1 MPLTGIANENEFYSA
16 HYLDAILKEDLKGV
30 VQQWKEK
37 ATEDE
42 KTPDRLLGGLR
53 QDYFRLREYR
63 LERTRD
69 AEEQLTLQR
78 EFFRQVL
85 AILGYDWQP
94 QIKVLDDDSLLP
106 VVAEVTRSSGMPQL
120 WAIEGF
126 NPISEPTDVLS
137 LTLDAQQYE
146 GLPAIEGER
155 LEGMNLEDLLTEQV
169 FAQDNPPRW
178 VILLSIDQMVLVD
191 RHKWNASRL
200 LRFDLQ
206 ELLNE
211 RDPDSLLAVATLLH
225 REHTCPTEGSAL
237 LDELDEN
244 SHRHAYSVSEDLKFA
259 LREAIELLGNEALY
273 YRREVSKRRVFS
285 SEAQRERGEREIDP
299 DRLKQEC
306 LRWVYRLL
314 FVFYIE
320 ARPELGYV
328 PMGSEV
334 YREGYSLETLR
345 DLEQAELLTS
355 EDENGYFIDTS
366 IRRLFKL
373 LWKGYPTQDSIQLDL
388 QSIQE
393 EVVHNTFRLPALKSH
408 LFDPDRT
415 QMLNGVKFRNGVM
428 RQVLEL
434 MSLSR
439 SALGSSAS
447 LFVGQAAAGAH

>member
-1 MPLTGIANENEFYSA
+1 MPLAGIANENEFYSA

-85 AILGYDWQP
+85 VILGYDWQP
-94 QIKVLDDDSLLP
+94 QLKVLDDDSLLP

-120 WAIEGF
+120 WVIEGF
-126 NPISEPTDVLS
+126 NPTSEPTDVLS

-146 GLPAIEGER
+146 GLPTIEGER

-211 RDPDSLLAVATLLH
+211 RDPDSLLAVVTLLH

-259 LREAIELLGNEALY
+259 LREASSCWAM
-273 YRREVSKRRVFS
+273 RRCTIGGK
-285 SEAQRERGEREIDP
+285 
-299 DRLKQEC
+299 
-306 LRWVYRLL
+306 
-314 FVFYIE
+314 
-320 ARPELGYV
+320 
-328 PMGSEV
+328 
-334 YREGYSLETLR
+334 
-345 DLEQAELLTS
+345 
-355 EDENGYFIDTS
+355 
-366 IRRLFKL
+366 
-373 LWKGYPTQDSIQLDL
+373 
-388 QSIQE
+388 
-393 EVVHNTFRLPALKSH
+393 
-408 LFDPDRT
+408 
-415 QMLNGVKFRNGVM
+415 
-428 RQVLEL
+428 
-434 MSLSR
+434 
-439 SALGSSAS
+439 
-447 LFVGQAAAGAH
+447 

>member
-37 ATEDE
+37 ATEEE

-53 QDYFRLREYR
+53 QNYFRLREYR

-69 AEEQLTLQR
+69 AQEQLTIQR
-78 EFFRQVL
+78 EFFQQVL

-94 QIKVLDDDSLLP
+94 QLKVLDDDSLMP

-126 NPISEPTDVLS
+126 NPTSEPTDVLS

-146 GLPAIEGER
+146 GLPTIEGER
-155 LEGMNLEDLLTEQV
+155 LEGMNLEDLLTEQM

-211 RDPDSLLAVATLLH
+211 RDSDSLLAVATLLH

-373 LWKGYPTQDSIQLDL
+373 LWEGYPSQDSIQLDL

-393 EVVHNTFRLPALKSH
+393 EVGLT
-408 LFDPDRT
+408 RT
-415 QMLNGVKFRNGVM
+415 
-428 RQVLEL
+428 
-434 MSLSR
+434 R
-439 SALGSSAS
+439 SPESWRRCRCG
-447 LFVGQAAAGAH
+447 